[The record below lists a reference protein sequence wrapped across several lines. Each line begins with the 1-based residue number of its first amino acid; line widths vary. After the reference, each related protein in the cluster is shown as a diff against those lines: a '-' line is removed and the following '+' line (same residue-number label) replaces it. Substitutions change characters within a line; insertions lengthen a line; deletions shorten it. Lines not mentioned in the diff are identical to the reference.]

1 VTNTNDSGPG
11 SLRAAIEASDFDA
24 GDVDRIVFNIPGT
37 GIHTISLLSDL
48 SANEPVII
56 DGRTQP
62 GFTSFPLIYLV
73 SGGATGALSV
83 QNGSTIRA
91 LAFGGF
97 SQRAISLQGNVN
109 LVEGNYVGVNPA
121 TGAGAPNGRGVE
133 VSGTGNVIGGTT
145 ALARNVISGN
155 TVDGMR
161 IFGASNVVIGNYI
174 GTDVSGTA
182 DLGNGANGVTLQFG
196 GGAGVPSGN
205 QIGGPTAAERN
216 ILSGN
221 NQYGLLIDFGTSGD
235 LVQGNYIG
243 TDVSGSAAIGNT
255 AGGIRVN
262 GQNAVIGGPA
272 AGAGNLISGN
282 GLAATAAGIDIQSGT
297 GAIVQGNRIGTNAAG
312 TAALANGIGVTVNGS
327 NNGIGSTQ
335 AGGAN
340 VISGNTGAGVRVT
353 SGTGNRILGNEIS
366 GNGALGIDLGAA
378 SGITPNDTGDGD
390 IGPNNLQNFPILS
403 AVATGV
409 AGVLNSTPGRTFTIQ
424 FFANTACD
432 PSGNGEGQ
440 TLLGQASVTTN
451 ASGTATIAVF
461 AAPEGQIVTATATS
475 SVTNDTSEFSPC
487 VIAQSG
493 PTTVIATPV
502 DIRVT
507 RPGIGDPNGLPLNL
521 TVAPPSFIT
530 LVRPGIGEIGGIGLN
545 VAIAPPPFISV
556 VRPGLGEAG
565 GVGLN
570 VTAASPP
577 LITLVRPGIG
587 DTGGIG
593 LNVTIAPP
601 PFISVVR
608 PALGEAGGVGLNVTA
623 ASPPFIDVT
632 LPGTTALKGS
642 APKESGV
649 PVRRK

>member
-1 VTNTNDSGPG
+1 
-11 SLRAAIEASDFDA
+11 
-24 GDVDRIVFNIPGT
+24 
-37 GIHTISLLSDL
+37 
-48 SANEPVII
+48 
-56 DGRTQP
+56 
-62 GFTSFPLIYLV
+62 
-73 SGGATGALSV
+73 
-83 QNGSTIRA
+83 
-91 LAFGGF
+91 
-97 SQRAISLQGNVN
+97 
-109 LVEGNYVGVNPA
+109 
-121 TGAGAPNGRGVE
+121 
-133 VSGTGNVIGGTT
+133 
-145 ALARNVISGN
+145 
-155 TVDGMR
+155 
-161 IFGASNVVIGNYI
+161 
-174 GTDVSGTA
+174 
-182 DLGNGANGVTLQFG
+182 
-196 GGAGVPSGN
+196 
-205 QIGGPTAAERN
+205 
-216 ILSGN
+216 
-221 NQYGLLIDFGTSGD
+221 
-235 LVQGNYIG
+235 
-243 TDVSGSAAIGNT
+243 
-255 AGGIRVN
+255 
-262 GQNAVIGGPA
+262 
-272 AGAGNLISGN
+272 
-282 GLAATAAGIDIQSGT
+282 
-297 GAIVQGNRIGTNAAG
+297 
-312 TAALANGIGVTVNGS
+312 
-327 NNGIGSTQ
+327 
-335 AGGAN
+335 
-340 VISGNTGAGVRVT
+340 
-353 SGTGNRILGNEIS
+353 
-366 GNGALGIDLGAA
+366 
-378 SGITPNDTGDGD
+378 
-390 IGPNNLQNFPILS
+390 
-403 AVATGV
+403 V